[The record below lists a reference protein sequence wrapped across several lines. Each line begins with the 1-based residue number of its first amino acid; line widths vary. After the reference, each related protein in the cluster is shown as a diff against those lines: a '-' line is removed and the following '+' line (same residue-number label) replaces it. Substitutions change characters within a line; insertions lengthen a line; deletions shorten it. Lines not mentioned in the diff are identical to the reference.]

1 MKRKMNFGKISTIG
15 LCAAMAATLAFGAAF
30 TFPPNQAEE
39 TDSAE
44 NYIEQTVEGGVL
56 TE

>member
-44 NYIEQTVEGGVL
+44 NYIEQTVEGGGY
-56 TE
+56 